1 LRDQEHRFVAKR
13 LLKDATDMM
22 DQLEKRLKE
31 TAEVAA
37 PLASDKAEDFAGAM
51 YLQHVAD
58 ALKAHMKTTQKSSK
72 VIFDEMSEQKDS
84 VVVERFVS
92 FVGELPGVKASEDDG
107 LSEEQL
113 KAAYD
118 CLKGREEQ
126 LSERA
131 FLDQLRT
138 KFICASVVSITDEL
152 KLKEGKTVRKLELN
166 EIVEAL
172 EEPVKDETVDLMRV
186 KVKAEKDDKEG
197 YITLA
202 GNQGTRYLE
211 PYSPFAACKKV
222 VELRL
227 KQLADKARE
236 VGKYIEQK
244 GEELKSVRTGPLA
257 ETKSELLQMRPRVS
271 KVKAEHEELKKRVAQ
286 ADKKQAECMEAERRR
301 RKEAADR
308 RAAAAL
314 TCEAEQMVSSCQE
327 TVEEAVSAAKA
338 LEDTRGSEEENPIA
352 AIAKVERVLEAALQG
367 VDAAGVKIKAGMDEI
382 KAATEGPLKDAR
394 ATLIKLKVRVGALES
409 KCKAQQLGLQRARKQ
424 VASDAHEAVTRAL
437 QLFVRKAGKRPD
449 EVFTELSQGG
459 QEVPVDELRK
469 FVGGIPDHG
478 LKAAQLELGLERY
491 AGGVTRLT
499 LLELLQ
505 EFKRCVKD
513 IAITTAFEV
522 KDSKTLRKLA
532 VGELIEVLEA
542 DRADKDGIARVRCRA
557 LSDQKEGWAT
567 LRGNQGTA
575 YMVKAAK
582 PYYWCQEDVVLQSAF
597 ASSSSEQSE
606 VRKLQAGE
614 VVEVLEGPRKE
625 PDVELQRVKVKA
637 KKDGKSGWATLTD
650 PQGTE
655 LLEPSKLLVCRQSIA
670 ITTNFDIAAGKA
682 IRKLDVGETL
692 EVLEGPSEDGK
703 RSLSRFRARASLDG
717 KEGWVTMRGNQGTA
731 YTEESENLRVCKR
744 SLPLE
749 GRLAGGSPLVRRLE
763 VGEVVEVIEGPKSN
777 TKEGVDR
784 LRGRSLADSAEGW
797 LTLSGGS
804 LLRWSPQYKCTQ
816 TTVLNDK
823 LDIKQAKTL
832 RKLEVGELIEAL
844 ETPVPEKAAGVM
856 RVRMRAEKDGA
867 LGFATVSG
875 NRGTVFLKPVLDE

>member
-1 LRDQEHRFVAKR
+1 MSERKFATVKREVASKVGEAEKKVEAAVEATKALSDTPDMAPDQMKSCCEKAGSTQSAAHSEISAARTLLLNRQKDAKVVTADSAILTELGKMMDRLSRAQTELEKQKGLLRDQEHRFVAKR

-582 PYYWCQEDVVLQSAF
+582 PYPW
-597 ASSSSEQSE
+597 
-606 VRKLQAGE
+606 
-614 VVEVLEGPRKE
+614 
-625 PDVELQRVKVKA
+625 
-637 KKDGKSGWATLTD
+637 
-650 PQGTE
+650 
-655 LLEPSKLLVCRQSIA
+655 
-670 ITTNFDIAAGKA
+670 
-682 IRKLDVGETL
+682 
-692 EVLEGPSEDGK
+692 
-703 RSLSRFRARASLDG
+703 
-717 KEGWVTMRGNQGTA
+717 
-731 YTEESENLRVCKR
+731 
-744 SLPLE
+744 
-749 GRLAGGSPLVRRLE
+749 RLAPLPIPQKR
-763 VGEVVEVIEGPKSN
+763 GAHDDGPHRS
-777 TKEGVDR
+777 GA
-784 LRGRSLADSAEGW
+784 RGRVQQKRRRR
-797 LTLSGGS
+797 T
-804 LLRWSPQYKCTQ
+804 
-816 TTVLNDK
+816 
-823 LDIKQAKTL
+823 
-832 RKLEVGELIEAL
+832 
-844 ETPVPEKAAGVM
+844 
-856 RVRMRAEKDGA
+856 
-867 LGFATVSG
+867 
-875 NRGTVFLKPVLDE
+875 RGYT